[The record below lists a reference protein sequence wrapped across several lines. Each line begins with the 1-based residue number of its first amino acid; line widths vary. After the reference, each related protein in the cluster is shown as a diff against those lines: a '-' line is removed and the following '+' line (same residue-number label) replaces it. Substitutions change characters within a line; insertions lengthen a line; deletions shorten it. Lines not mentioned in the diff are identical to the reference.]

1 MVKLL
6 TTKSPDA
13 VRAFLLPRVL
23 GNGIAI
29 APAAREEV
37 KEVVRSQ
44 DLEEGILVIPTC
56 DFDGSTRG
64 RMRDEEHLPACVL
77 IGEIHTLCQD
87 RYAKALPKTYMF
99 NVQDQEMR
107 EAGVGLDESLN
118 IITIGP

>member
-37 KEVVRSQ
+37 KAVVCGQ
-44 DLEEGILVIPTC
+44 DLEKGILVIPTC
-56 DFDGSTRG
+56 DFPLRIASENGHFSASSIHAKPVKTR
-64 RMRDEEHLPACVL
+64 R
-77 IGEIHTLCQD
+77 
-87 RYAKALPKTYMF
+87 
-99 NVQDQEMR
+99 
-107 EAGVGLDESLN
+107 
-118 IITIGP
+118 

>member
-37 KEVVRSQ
+37 KAVVCGQ
-44 DLEEGILVIPTC
+44 DLEKGILVIPTC
-56 DFDGSTRG
+56 DFPLRIASENAHFSASSIHAEPAKTR
-64 RMRDEEHLPACVL
+64 R
-77 IGEIHTLCQD
+77 
-87 RYAKALPKTYMF
+87 
-99 NVQDQEMR
+99 
-107 EAGVGLDESLN
+107 
-118 IITIGP
+118 